1 MTEQVIDIR
10 DRIEKMRNQM
20 TVPGS
25 KGSVEDKKKPANDIN
40 DNQVPNIKTKT
51 EYNAFKTE
59 NIEAKIS
66 TKSDVQKPMKISQNQ
81 LKIKFMLQL
90 LTLIK
95 MINKKMITSMNPAIS
110 KEINKNPKKV
120 LKNMMTIRMKE
131 W

>member
-66 TKSDVQKPMKISQNQ
+66 TKSDVQKTNE
-81 LKIKFMLQL
+81 
-90 LTLIK
+90 
-95 MINKKMITSMNPAIS
+95 NKS
-110 KEINKNPKKV
+110 KSIEDKVYVAATNIDKDDKQKNDNFNESSYFQKK
-120 LKNMMTIRMKE
+120 
-131 W
+131 